1 MTEEL
6 WGQLEALAKSFLAK
20 TGGGIVL
27 ARCGNGGSAAVFKVE
42 RTSGVT
48 ALKVYDPRFFVNG
61 SGEAELRRLSL
72 QKSLIGHECNNLVD
86 LYIVEEAFDTA
97 FVEMEFL
104 PWPDLK
110 DVLSAVPDGKVQLLI
125 QQLVV
130 AARFLEGFEIVHRD
144 IKPENIKVSP
154 DYSHLKLLDLG
165 VARELERSDEE
176 AGDATDYGV
185 KRPFLATAQYS
196 SPEYLFRLEPPSPKL
211 WKALTLYQVGAVLHD
226 LIRKQPIFHEEIQ
239 LNNKYLVAHAVLGK
253 ACSFPDIDV
262 GRLSQLKALASS
274 CLTKDMDLRLSL
286 VDWSNFES
294 LEGNALSTLREQIS
308 KRRKLPV
315 ASNIALAERYE
326 RLRFERKSCVER
338 IREAMRQGLIGICGA
353 DVPVSCTA
361 REDTLEGFHIGFAMG
376 KEILLLLFV
385 MFSWTG
391 AIEGDPAKVSIG
403 STLSLVDSPGETID
417 PSLVVAVANA
427 SGVAEEQVVSLLL
440 DAAAKVLTVAMQ
452 IQEECGADFKT
463 TMMGHDF
470 FKFVKLEAE
479 TI

>member
-1 MTEEL
+1 MTEDL
-6 WGQLEALAKSFLAK
+6 WGQLEALAKAFLEK
-20 TGGGIVL
+20 TDGGKVL
-27 ARCGNGGSAAVFKVE
+27 ERCGNGGSAAVFKVE
-42 RTSGVT
+42 RPAGVT
-48 ALKVYDPRFFVNG
+48 ALKVYDPRFFANG
-61 SGEAELRRLSL
+61 SGDAELRRLSL
-72 QKSLIGHECNNLVD
+72 QKSLIGHDCKSLVD
-86 LYIVEEAFDTA
+86 LYVVEEALDTA

-226 LIRKQPIFHEEIQ
+226 LIRKQAIFYDEIQ
-239 LNNKYLVAHAVLGK
+239 LNNKYLVAHAVLRK
-253 ACSFPDIDV
+253 ACSFPDTDV
-262 GRLSQLKALASS
+262 GRLNQLKALASS

-286 VDWSNFES
+286 VDWSSFEA
-294 LEGNALSTLREQIS
+294 LEGDALATLRGQIS

-315 ASNIALAERYE
+315 ASNIALAERHE

-338 IREAMRQGLIGICGA
+338 IREAMRQGLIEICA
-353 DVPVSCTA
+353 PDVPVSCA
-361 REDTLEGFHIGFAMG
+361 VREDTLEGFHISFAMG
-376 KEILLLLFV
+376 KEIVLALFV
-385 MFSWTG
+385 MFNWTG
-391 AIEGDPAKVSIG
+391 AIEDEPAKISVG
-403 STLSLVDSPGETID
+403 STLSLIGSPSETIG
-417 PSLVVAVANA
+417 PGRLVAVANA
-427 SGVAEEQVVSLLL
+427 NGVAEEQVVSLLL
-440 DAAAKVLTVAMQ
+440 NAAAKVLTAAMQ
-452 IQEECGADFKT
+452 IQEERGVDFKT
-463 TMMGHDF
+463 MVGRDF
-470 FKFVKLEAE
+470 FEFVNTEAE
-479 TI
+479 TT